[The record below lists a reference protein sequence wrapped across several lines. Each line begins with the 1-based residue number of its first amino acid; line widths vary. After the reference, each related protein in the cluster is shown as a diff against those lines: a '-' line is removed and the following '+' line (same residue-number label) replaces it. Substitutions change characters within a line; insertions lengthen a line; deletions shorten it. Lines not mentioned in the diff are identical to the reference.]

1 MPSNKLNHNRTLS
14 NMFTELKYTN
24 DERRWS
30 RYGRNGENAGAKGFK
45 AARRRY
51 NRAVRKAS
59 KLQLSRYHVAEPT
72 QQELNAQYYEWEDDR
87 YMEDMDWTLSRDEKR
102 FNDEVRGSMHLNE
115 DRQWCDWNK
124 AYDEGASYE

>member
-1 MPSNKLNHNRTLS
+1 
-14 NMFTELKYTN
+14 
-24 DERRWS
+24 
-30 RYGRNGENAGAKGFK
+30 
-45 AARRRY
+45 
-51 NRAVRKAS
+51 
-59 KLQLSRYHVAEPT
+59 VAEPT

>member
-59 KLQLSRYHVAEPT
+59 KLQLSRYQVHTPT
-72 QQELNAQYYEWEDDR
+72 QQELDEQYYKWEDER
-87 YMEDMDWTLSRDEKR
+87 YMEDMDWTLSRDEKL
-102 FNDEVRGSMHLNE
+102 FNAQVRGAEEELFIHMVMQMEKQKNQHV
-115 DRQWCDWNK
+115 
-124 AYDEGASYE
+124 

>member
-14 NMFTELKYTN
+14 HLFTELKYAN

-59 KLQLSRYHVAEPT
+59 KLQLSRYQVYTPT
-72 QQELNAQYYEWEDDR
+72 QQELDEQYYKWEDER
-87 YMEDMDWTLSRDEKR
+87 YMEDMDWTLSRDERR
-102 FNDEVRGSMHLNE
+102 FNAEVRGACNFA
-115 DRQWCDWNK
+115 R
-124 AYDEGASYE
+124 G

>member
-14 NMFTELKYTN
+14 HLFTELKYAN

-59 KLQLSRYHVAEPT
+59 KLQLSRYQVYTPT
-72 QQELNAQYYEWEDDR
+72 QQELDEQYYKWEDER
-87 YMEDMDWTLSRDEKR
+87 YMEDMDWTLSRDEKL
-102 FNDEVRGSMHLNE
+102 FNAQV
-115 DRQWCDWNK
+115 Q
-124 AYDEGASYE
+124 GAEEELFIHMVMQMEKQKNQHV